1 MRFDKRLSFL
11 LALLFVLLMVL
22 PAHAQRSGP
31 GLFQGANK
39 CADVTGPGANYSTF
53 CLDYSTGSLWV
64 WSNTVNA
71 WTQITSQ
78 PGSSSSGTSGPCF
91 LDGGCWGLS
100 GISGTVGIGV
110 GQAAPNPSTTAY
122 QVTIT
127 GAGTA
132 GAGIATTA
140 SNATASAQ
148 YFLVNDT
155 AGHYATMQLLGTT
168 HVATG
173 YSDKPDTLRIL
184 NNAPGGIMLDATAST
199 SGSQKGMV
207 TIPLTA
213 AQDSG
218 SGSAWLPFF
227 VSAPGSPNPWTVLA
241 LQTNAGQ
248 YGQANAVT
256 LMTPKL
262 TSGTGEY
269 SAYYANYCDPAQATP
284 CGGPNDF
291 YIAMQANG
299 PGSTLST
306 PLAGI
311 LQTSAPGGM
320 AINALNNQ
328 QYALTIATGGS
339 IPTGEIAMMVDGY
352 GAGAFR
358 VMANQFQGL
367 ALPGYAHMSDASGNP
382 VIASLAI
389 GNSYFSA
396 QTWANV
402 NISGAAYYNDG
413 TGQWVADGGAGS
425 GVGLYSQAAA
435 GFTFNTGPGYS
446 AGQTVAWTR
455 QLMMDVN
462 GVHVDRL
469 LPDGSVAAPTFTNCS
484 PMAGSRDSFGY
495 CNATAWPVTITFARP
510 FTGANAG
517 CVMNGG
523 AGASGLFY
531 TLNQTANSIQIGC
544 VNYATG
550 PTCGGLWFQYMCFG
564 VG

>member
-100 GISGTVGIGV
+100 GISNTVGIGV
-110 GQAAPNPSTTAY
+110 GMAAPNPSTTSE
-122 QVTIT
+122 QVQIT

-132 GAGIATTA
+132 GAGVAITSTNTA
-140 SNATASAQ
+140 ASSQALMQ
-148 YFLVNDT
+148 ISG
-155 AGHYATMQLLGTT
+155 GHYASLQALGTAY
-168 HVATG
+168 VSSG
-173 YSDKPDTLRIL
+173 LSDKPDAVRLVTTGT
-184 NNAPGGIMLDATAST
+184 GGIYLDATSTTAGGGTANVTIPMAAGQDSGTQRLPFQINVPAST
-199 SGSQKGMV
+199 SPWGLFSVSTGAGVNNQATGI
-207 TIPLTA
+207 TIL
-213 AQDSG
+213 
-218 SGSAWLPFF
+218 
-227 VSAPGSPNPWTVLA
+227 N
-241 LQTNAGQ
+241 
-248 YGQANAVT
+248 
-256 LMTPKL
+256 PKL
-262 TSGTGEY
+262 TSGTGLY
-269 SAYYANYCDPAQATP
+269 SAYYANYCDPAQATR

-291 YIAMQANG
+291 YVAMQANG
-299 PGSTLST
+299 AGSTLAT
-306 PLAGI
+306 PLSAVF
-311 LQTSAPGGM
+311 QSSAPAGVF
-320 AINALNNQ
+320 INALNNS
-328 QYALTIATGGS
+328 QYALTLATGGS
-339 IPTGEIAMMVDGY
+339 IPNGEIAFTTDGY
-352 GAGAFR
+352 GVGAFR
-358 VMANQFQGL
+358 TIANQFEGL